1 MKQTAEVVRKS
12 IVRTLVIVSSL
23 FLFLAAGSGH
33 KDRQDSGQFVPK
45 SKIGRLLADELT
57 AKDRSRQARPVWISF
72 TDKGLAGVRSLE
84 TALSGIERGLNPR
97 CLWRRSKVLETGRL
111 VDAADLPLSSAYLEG
126 IRPLVERIRT
136 TSRWLNAVS
145 AEVRPSA
152 VRKIAR
158 LPFVRRVELVRSF
171 SRIEPLSPPHSPPRL
186 DLSDP
191 VVGFYGP
198 SFTQINQIDVW
209 PLHRLGYTGRGVIVC
224 LLDAGFRTSHEI
236 FRQARLI
243 AQRDFVNGDGD
254 VSQDFSDPN
263 DYSDSHGTGTWSLL
277 GGYKPGELV
286 GPAYGADFILAK
298 TETEN
303 FEQPIEEDY
312 WVAGIEWAERL
323 GAEVVSSSLGYID
336 WYTFPDMDGQ
346 TAVTTRAA
354 NRATRLGVVVVNAA
368 GNERDNSWGHIIA
381 PADGYDVL
389 ACGAVDALGRI
400 SSFSSPGPTYDGRI
414 KPEVCALGVD
424 NWLAANQGDQS
435 DTYRNG
441 SGTSFSTPLIAGVAA
456 LLLEIHRDWTPT
468 QVRQALMSTASLSQ
482 NPNND
487 YGWGIV
493 DAALAADIG
502 WTSLG
507 LEGASVDDDSSGRSL
522 GDGDGRAE
530 SGETIEIAVR
540 LRNKG
545 RSEVTGLRGIL
556 SLPSPEIIVT
566 SPEVSFPPIP
576 AGQTGSGEASFVI
589 RIPWGF
595 LSRPVSFWLRVE
607 GAQGLV
613 LSDYVTVFV
622 SR

>member
-1 MKQTAEVVRKS
+1 VVRKN
-12 IVRTLVIVSSL
+12 ILPALLIVSSL
-23 FLFLAAGSGH
+23 LLFPAAGSG
-33 KDRQDSGQFVPK
+33 RQERPAGGRFVAK
-45 SKIGRLLADELT
+45 SKIGRLLANDLT
-57 AKDRSRQARPVWISF
+57 AKDSARKTRPVWISF
-72 TDKGLAGVRSLE
+72 TDKDRAGVRSLE
-84 TALSGIERGLNPR
+84 TALSRIEKGLNPR
-97 CLWRRSKVLETGRL
+97 CLWRRSKVLEAGYL
-111 VDAADLPLSSAYLEG
+111 VDPADLPLSSAYIEG
-126 IRPLVERIRT
+126 IGPLVERIRT

-145 AEVRPSA
+145 ADVRPSA

-158 LPFVRRVELVRSF
+158 LPFVRKVELVRSF
-171 SRIEPLSPPHSPPRL
+171 SRSEPLSPPQSPPRL
-186 DLSDP
+186 DLADP

-198 SFTQINQIDVW
+198 SFIQINQIDVW
-209 PLHRLGYTGRGVIVC
+209 PLHRLGYTGQGVIVC
-224 LLDAGFRTSHEI
+224 LLDSGFRTSHEI

-243 AQRDFVNGDGD
+243 AQHDFVNGDGD
-254 VSQDFSDPN
+254 VAQDFSDPN

-298 TETEN
+298 TETDN

-312 WVAGIEWAERL
+312 WVAGIEWAESL

-368 GNERDNSWGHIIA
+368 GNERDQSWGHIIA
-381 PADGYDVL
+381 PADGFDVI
-389 ACGAVDALGRI
+389 ASGAVDALGRI

-424 NWLAANQGDQS
+424 NWLAANQEDRS

-441 SGTSFSTPLIAGVAA
+441 SGTSFSTPLVAGVAA

-468 QVRQALMSTASLSQ
+468 RVRQALMSTANLSQ

-502 WTSLG
+502 WASLG
-507 LEGASVDDDSSGRSL
+507 LDGTSVDDDSSGQSL

-530 SGETIEIAVR
+530 SGETLEIAVR
-540 LRNKG
+540 LKNKG
-545 RSEVTGLRGIL
+545 RSDVSGLRGIL
-556 SLPSPEIIVT
+556 SLPNPEIVVT
-566 SPEVSFPPIP
+566 SAEVSFPPIP
-576 AGQTGSGEASFVI
+576 AGETRSGEAPFVV

-595 LSRPVSFWLRVE
+595 LSRPISFWLRVE